1 MIKLSVVIIAFNE
14 ERNIGRCID
23 SVSEIADEVLVVD
36 SGSTD
41 ATKAICETKG
51 ARVIEHAF
59 EGHIEQKNYAALQ
72 ATYEWVLSLDA
83 DEALSPELQN
93 SIKEWLK
100 GAENENH
107 SNTPSPWER
116 GRGVRPNGYT
126 MNRLTNYCGHWVRY
140 CGWYP
145 DTKLRLFNR
154 AFGAWGGTNPHDKY
168 ELHDKKAPTGF
179 LKGDIL
185 HYSYYTVDEHYK
197 QMTYFADIA
206 AKASVAKGKKANSS
220 NLIINPVA
228 KFIRHFIVKLGFL
241 DGKTGFTISRISAW
255 GTYLKYYKM
264 LEIQRSGVR
273 SQ

>member
-14 ERNIGRCID
+14 ERNIGRCLA
-23 SVSEIADEVLVVD
+23 SVAGIADEVLVVD

-41 ATKAICETKG
+41 GTKAICAANG

-59 EGHIEQKNYAALQ
+59 EGHIEQKNYSASQ
-72 ATYEWVLSLDA
+72 ATHEWVLSLDA
-83 DEALSPELQN
+83 DEALSDELRQSILEWKN
-93 SIKEWLK
+93 S
-100 GAENENH
+100 
-107 SNTPSPWER
+107 TPT
-116 GRGVRPNGYT
+116 VNGYN
-126 MNRLTNYCGHWVRY
+126 MNRLTNYCGHWVRH

-168 ELHDKKAPTGF
+168 ELHDKKAPTCF

-197 QMTYFADIA
+197 QMKYFAEIA
-206 AKASVAKGKKANSS
+206 AKASIAKGKKANSS
-220 NLIINPVA
+220 NLIINPTA
-228 KFIRHFIVKLGFL
+228 KFIRHFIVKAGFL

-264 LEIQRSGVR
+264 LEIQRGIK
-273 SQ
+273 

>member
-14 ERNIGRCID
+14 ERNIGRCLA
-23 SVSEIADEVLVVD
+23 SVAGIADEVLVVD

-41 ATKAICETKG
+41 TTKTICIANG
-51 ARVIEHAF
+51 ARVIDHAF
-59 EGHIEQKNYAALQ
+59 EGHIEQKNYAASQ
-72 ATYEWVLSLDA
+72 AANEWVLSLDA
-83 DEALSPELQN
+83 DEALSDELRDSALEWKN
-93 SIKEWLK
+93 S
-100 GAENENH
+100 
-107 SNTPSPWER
+107 TPTI
-116 GRGVRPNGYT
+116 NGFT
-126 MNRLTNYCGHWVRY
+126 MNRLTNYCGHWVRH

-168 ELHDKKAPTGF
+168 ELHDKKAPAGF

-197 QMTYFADIA
+197 QMKYFAEIA
-206 AKASVAKGKKANSS
+206 AKASIAKGKKANSS
-220 NLIINPVA
+220 NLIINPAA

-241 DGKTGFTISRISAW
+241 DGKTGFIISRISAW

-264 LEIQRSGVR
+264 LEIQRGIK
-273 SQ
+273 